1 MALHQCMLLPTQTY
15 SVTER
20 KLLVFGFVF
29 FFFLSATHKTTHG
42 PVRAYRCNNP
52 LVTIVLWGVL
62 NRQLMKEIALIP
74 TGLQHECEDPEK
86 QSKVVGGRGVS
97 FSFRRISNSTK

>member
-1 MALHQCMLLPTQTY
+1 M
-15 SVTER
+15 
-20 KLLVFGFVF
+20 
-29 FFFLSATHKTTHG
+29 
-42 PVRAYRCNNP
+42 YRCNNP

-86 QSKVVGGRGVS
+86 QIKVVGGRGVS